1 MELTYM
7 PRRFRLERRFF
18 ILKSRRILK
27 YLLDPRIPEMNVHAG
42 RLGIPEVDH
51 KLELSW
57 LHSWPAMLAV
67 YFRGTLPV
75 RPR

>member
-1 MELTYM
+1 
-7 PRRFRLERRFF
+7 
-18 ILKSRRILK
+18 
-27 YLLDPRIPEMNVHAG
+27 MNVHAG
-42 RLGIPEVDH
+42 HLGIPEVDH

-57 LHSWPAMLAV
+57 LHSWPATSAV